1 LPNQQY
7 LKDIKP
13 LACEFYER
21 NHSPEPGGCKHQDYA
36 TLYIVG
42 KCIKADFQGG
52 DCPVHFVTL
61 QSKTKKGH
69 KIILP
74 VIEGRRNW
82 QTHLYLETEQRQEPA
97 MNEITHTKF
106 GMGTSNLRKEDNAF
120 ITGTGCYTDDI
131 TDTGILYGYVMRS
144 PAAHARFVIN
154 DISQAQEHPG
164 VHAVLTA
171 DDVSDIK
178 PLACI
183 VPVTQPDG
191 SQNANRDIPI
201 LCKDIV
207 RHLGDAI
214 CFIVAESV
222 AIAKDA
228 AELIDLDFEILDA
241 VVDTKMALDE
251 DSIKVYEDGDQNL
264 AFTHFMGQ
272 REETDE
278 AFSKADHVVEIE
290 VINNRLISNYM
301 ETRAIQAKWD
311 DDKNRFDVTVGSQ
324 GVFGIRRNLANIM
337 NLEQDQIHVMTP
349 DVGGGFGTKVFVYRE
364 YPLCM
369 IAAKKLGRPVKWTC
383 DRSEHFV
390 SDAHGR
396 DNVATAKMA
405 MDKDGRFLAIEV
417 DLIAA
422 MGAYLHA
429 YGPYIP
435 YLGITMTT
443 GIYDIPAM
451 AVLMRGSYTH
461 TVPTDAYRGA
471 GRPEAAYLIERLVD
485 KCARAIGLSPDEIR
499 RRNLIKPEQLPY
511 TTPAGRMYDTG
522 EYQAHM
528 EMCMDNA
535 DWNGFEARNQAAKA
549 SNKIRGI
556 GMSTYIEAC
565 AFAGSEPAF
574 VELKEDGSFDLKIGT
589 QSNGQGH
596 ATAYAQLAAEKLG
609 IDYDQ
614 VTLRQGDTDDL
625 ENGGGT
631 GGSRSI
637 PLGGVSV
644 VRASEQLA
652 EKLKNLA
659 ADELEASS
667 EDIVLEQGNAK
678 IVGTDRLISFADVF
692 KLSKDKTDLKGEGE
706 FKQTEA
712 TYPNGTHICEVE
724 IDPSTGIT
732 EIVRYTV
739 VDDFGVTVNPLLL
752 AGQVHG
758 GIVQSIGQCLNE
770 NVVYDS
776 EGQLLTAS
784 FMDYG
789 VPRADNVPGFD
800 FSTRNVPSTTN
811 ALGIKGAGEAGT
823 IGATPAVM
831 NAISDALN
839 REYEIFDID
848 MPVTPAKLW
857 AIINKAS

>member
-1 LPNQQY
+1 
-7 LKDIKP
+7 
-13 LACEFYER
+13 
-21 NHSPEPGGCKHQDYA
+21 
-36 TLYIVG
+36 
-42 KCIKADFQGG
+42 
-52 DCPVHFVTL
+52 
-61 QSKTKKGH
+61 
-69 KIILP
+69 
-74 VIEGRRNW
+74 
-82 QTHLYLETEQRQEPA
+82 
-97 MNEITHTKF
+97 MNKVAHVKF
-106 GMGTSNLRKEDNAF
+106 GMGAAALRKEDNAF
-120 ITGTGCYTDDI
+120 ITGKGCYTDDK
-131 TDTGILYGYVMRS
+131 TEEGILYGYVLRS
-144 PAAHARFVIN
+144 PAAHATFKIE
-154 DISQAQEHPG
+154 DTSEALAHPG

-171 DDVSDIK
+171 EDVADLK
-178 PLACI
+178 PLQNI
-183 VPVTQPDG
+183 VPIKQPDG
-191 SQNANRDIPI
+191 SMNANRDIPI
-201 LCKDIV
+201 LCKDTV
-207 RHLGDAI
+207 RHVGDAI
-214 CFIVAESV
+214 CFIVADSV

-228 AELIDLDFEILDA
+228 AELIEIDFDILPA
-241 VVDTKMALDE
+241 ATDTEKALE
-251 DSIKVYEDGDQNL
+251 EGSALVYEDGDKNL
-264 AFTHFMGQ
+264 AFTHFMGD
-272 REETDE
+272 REATDK
-278 AFSKADHVVEIE
+278 AFAEADHVTEIE
-290 VINNRLISNYM
+290 LINNRLISNYM
-301 ETRAIQAKWD
+301 ETRAVQANWD
-311 DDKNRFDVTVGSQ
+311 EEAGRFDVTVGSQ
-324 GVFGIRRNLANIM
+324 GVFGQRRVLAACM
-337 NLEQDQIHVMTP
+337 GLELEQIHVMTP

-369 IAAKKLGRPVKWTC
+369 VAAKKLGRPVKWTS

-396 DNVATAKMA
+396 DNVVTAKMA
-405 MDKDGRFLAIEV
+405 MDKDGKFSAIDI

-429 YGPYIP
+429 YGPFIP

-443 GIYDIPAM
+443 GLYDIPTM
-451 AVLMRGSYTH
+451 AALTRGSYTH

-471 GRPEAAYLIERLVD
+471 GRPEAAYVLERLVD
-485 KCARAIGLSPDEIR
+485 QCARELNLTPDEIR
-499 RRNLIKPEQLPY
+499 KRNLITPEQLPY

-522 EYQAHM
+522 EYEEHM
-528 EMCMDNA
+528 KLAMQNA
-535 DWNGFEARNQAAKA
+535 DWDGFSERNEKAKLQG
-549 SNKIRGI
+549 KIRGI

-574 VELKEDGSFDLKIGT
+574 IDLKDDGTFDLRIGT

-609 IDYDQ
+609 IDYEKIQ
-614 VTLRQGDTDDL
+614 LRQGDTDEL

-631 GGSRSI
+631 GGSRSV

-652 EKLKNLA
+652 EKIKNIA

-667 EDIVLEQGNAK
+667 ADIELDNGEAR
-678 IVGTDRLISFADVF
+678 IVGTDRSISFADIAQAA
-692 KLSKDKTDLKGEGE
+692 KDDADLTGEGE
-706 FKQTEA
+706 FQQEEA

-724 IDPSTGIT
+724 IDPNTGVT
-732 EIVRYTV
+732 EIVKYTV
-739 VDDFGVTVNPLLL
+739 VDDFGVTVNPILL

-770 NVVYDS
+770 NVVYDE

-789 VPRADNVPGFD
+789 MPRADNVPGFD

-831 NAISDALN
+831 NAIVEALY
-839 REYEIFDID
+839 REYNIDHID

-857 AIINKAS
+857 SVINQAS

>member
-1 LPNQQY
+1 
-7 LKDIKP
+7 
-13 LACEFYER
+13 
-21 NHSPEPGGCKHQDYA
+21 
-36 TLYIVG
+36 
-42 KCIKADFQGG
+42 
-52 DCPVHFVTL
+52 
-61 QSKTKKGH
+61 
-69 KIILP
+69 
-74 VIEGRRNW
+74 
-82 QTHLYLETEQRQEPA
+82 
-97 MNEITHTKF
+97 MNKVAHAKF
-106 GMGTSNLRKEDNAF
+106 GMGAAALRKEDNAF
-120 ITGTGCYTDDI
+120 ITGKGCYTDDK
-131 TDTGILYGYVMRS
+131 TKENILYGYVLRS
-144 PAAHARFVIN
+144 PAAHATFKIE
-154 DISQAQEHPG
+154 DISQALAHNG

-171 DDVSDIK
+171 DDVSDLN
-178 PLACI
+178 PLQNI
-183 VPVTQPDG
+183 VPIKQPDG
-191 SQNANRDIPI
+191 SMNSNRDIPI
-201 LCKDIV
+201 LCKDTV
-207 RHLGDAI
+207 RHVGDAI
-214 CFIVAESV
+214 CFIVADSI

-228 AELIDLDFEILDA
+228 AELIEIDFDILPA
-241 VVDTKMALDE
+241 ATDTEKALE
-251 DSIKVYEDGDQNL
+251 EGSTLVYEDGDKNL
-264 AFTHFMGQ
+264 AFTHFMGD
-272 REETDE
+272 REATDKAFAE
-278 AFSKADHVVEIE
+278 AEHVTEIKL
-290 VINNRLISNYM
+290 INNRLISNYM
-301 ETRAIQAKWD
+301 ETRAVQANWD
-311 DDKNRFDVTVGSQ
+311 EEAGRFDVTVGSQ
-324 GVFGIRRNLANIM
+324 GVFGQRRVLAACM
-337 NLEQDQIHVMTP
+337 GLELEKIHVMTP

-369 IAAKKLGRPVKWTC
+369 VAAKKLGRPVKWTS

-396 DNVATAKMA
+396 DNVVTAKMA
-405 MDKDGRFLAIEV
+405 MDKNGKFLAIDI

-429 YGPYIP
+429 YGPFIP

-443 GIYDIPAM
+443 GLYDIPTM
-451 AVLMRGSYTH
+451 AALTRGSYTH

-471 GRPEAAYLIERLVD
+471 GRPEAAYVLERLVD
-485 KCARAIGLSPDEIR
+485 QCARELNLTPDEIR
-499 RRNLIKPEQLPY
+499 KRSLITPDQLPY

-522 EYQAHM
+522 EYEEHM
-528 EMCMDNA
+528 KLAMQNA
-535 DWNGFEARNQAAKA
+535 DWDGFADRNKKAKLQG
-549 SNKIRGI
+549 KIRGI

-574 VELKEDGSFDLKIGT
+574 IDLKNDGSFDLRIGT

-609 IDYDQ
+609 IDYEKIQ
-614 VTLRQGDTDDL
+614 LRQGDTDEL

-631 GGSRSI
+631 GGSRSV

-652 EKLKNLA
+652 EKIKNIA

-667 EDIVLEQGNAK
+667 ADIELDNGEAR
-678 IVGTDRLISFADVF
+678 IVGTDRSISFADIAQTA
-692 KLSKDKTDLKGEGE
+692 TDDADLTGEGE
-706 FKQTEA
+706 FQQEEA

-724 IDPSTGIT
+724 IDPNTGVT
-732 EIVRYTV
+732 EIVKYTV
-739 VDDFGVTVNPLLL
+739 VDDFGVTVNPILL

-770 NVVYDS
+770 NVVYDE

-789 VPRADNVPGFD
+789 MPRADNVPGFD

-831 NAISDALN
+831 NAIVEALY
-839 REYEIFDID
+839 REYKIDQID

-857 AIINKAS
+857 SVINQAS